1 MANKVVLLMLSMF
14 KNKFHYLLILMLFS
28 CNTIKDIDSIPIEI
42 EKSSLELMSI
52 SKEDKNLIDFLEYY
66 NFSIPKEGINWN
78 SDLLVMIGIYYNKAL
93 ALKRAEYGLIAS
105 DVQVLAAGYKGYII
119 TPLIEYHSE
128 GKPFSLGLNIEMP
141 IKKIS
146 IKKTQ
151 TDLVRIK
158 SITKALEITDPVWEL
173 RTIILKSIVDILK
186 YEHEYSIEEKIINKS
201 YENYAIL
208 DNLFKQGLI
217 SKLLLDKEK
226 INIEELVSKLGIIK
240 AKIKASRIYLASTMN
255 ISMNMIL
262 DKKISLENEKMPSL
276 KDFERQL
283 NNKLNIAL
291 INRGEVLT
299 SLSKYAET
307 ELELRLLVA
316 EENKLVTSITPGI
329 LWDQTDLIFNLSGAI
344 LLSNKDL
351 TNAKISRALLKRD
364 VMKAS
369 FEVTQS
375 LILSQVQSAYAK
387 MLVVNAEY
395 YAALSLLK
403 NAKLSLLRVIDSKN
417 NGELSILNIKK
428 AELLI
433 LQREKLISNTNFY
446 RMSSLFEFEKSLGQ
460 SYFKGSYIPQNAYYP
475 IEYFTHINEGKLK

>member
-119 TPLIEYHSE
+119 APLIEYHSE

-141 IKKIS
+141 IKKNS
-146 IKKTQ
+146 IKKTK

-208 DNLFKQGLI
+208 NNLFKQGLI

-262 DKKISLENEKMPSL
+262 DKKISLENE
-276 KDFERQL
+276 RQL
-283 NNKLNIAL
+283 TNKLTIAL

-395 YAALSLLK
+395 YATLSLLK